1 MRAGSRSVALIL
13 LAGCGPSGPP
23 SPPPEALAARAA
35 AEDWK
40 REGPAEGIDAVAAD
54 QALARA
60 DRLLAAGT
68 PDVEGFRAA
77 EAAYRDAISKVRG
90 AREAKRDRAYRDA
103 LDARSRAR
111 ALRTRLDERRAAISA
126 SAAMPG
132 REGTYWASV
141 RDVASKRVFTSD
153 KMLATDVALEKAD
166 ALFSDGHHE
175 EARETFGKAATDLES
190 LIERIAEAEAEARA
204 GETLG
209 EAERAVGAM
218 RTRVGKTR
226 PPSARRAEEALDAAR
241 RAAAERDFARVAE
254 RAGEAKRF
262 VEKALQHDAALDA
275 AKVDRSAA
283 QRALAEWTAAG
294 EAENSR
300 SKAGREQMRAGEAQ
314 LDEDPAAASA
324 SFEAASASFLA
335 ALAESRSALRTRLA
349 QLRVKKEPPPLPP
362 DPLDTKRTAEAVR
375 LALDWLARHQDDDGR
390 WSCNDFIRHDPRGLD
405 RADTGGPLYD
415 TGVTGLA
422 LLCFLEAGYSDRGDG
437 ERGYYNVNVEQGL
450 RWLKEAQ
457 ADDGVFGT
465 RATHHFMYNHAIAA
479 LAMCEACRRS
489 KDPRQKKSAEIAVR
503 FIEHV
508 RNPDLAWRYEPRGGE
523 SDTSVTVWCVEA
535 LAAAQAAGIDVD
547 AAAWRGALAW
557 VDSMTDADGR
567 VGYNTRGGSPSRPE
581 KAIARFPPER
591 SESMTAAGILVRVLC
606 RESPPKSGVI
616 ASGTTLIFDQPPLWV
631 PESGTVD
638 MYYWRCASRALRLS
652 KCPDWYR
659 WSELVQKVGFRWQVP
674 ASGAHN
680 AGSWDPVDPWGEDGG
695 RVYST
700 AMMTLTLLESARTTE

>member
-1 MRAGSRSVALIL
+1 MRAGLWPIVLVL
-13 LAGCGPSGPP
+13 LAGCGGPASP
-23 SPPPEALAARAA
+23 PAPPPEAVAARAA

-40 REGPAEGIDAVAAD
+40 REGPAEGIDAVGAD

-60 DRLLAAGT
+60 ERLLAAGT
-68 PDVEGFRAA
+68 ADADGFRAA
-77 EAAYRDAISKVRG
+77 EAAYRDAISKARG
-90 AREAKRDRAYRDA
+90 AREAKRDKAYRDA

-111 ALRTRLDERRAAISA
+111 ALRTRLDERRTAISA

-132 REGTYWASV
+132 REGAFWASV
-141 RDVASKRVFTSD
+141 REVASRQVFASD
-153 KMLATDVALEKAD
+153 TMLATDVALEKAD

-175 EARETFGKAATDLES
+175 EARERFGKAAVDLES
-190 LIERIAEAEAEARA
+190 LIGRVAEAEAEARA
-204 GETLG
+204 SETLA
-209 EAERAVGAM
+209 EAERAVAAM
-218 RTRVGKTR
+218 RTRVGKKG
-226 PPSARRAEEALDAAR
+226 PKSARRAEEALDAAR
-241 RAAAERDFARVAE
+241 RAADARDFPRVAE
-254 RAGEAKRF
+254 RAGEATRF
-262 VEKALQHDAALDA
+262 AEKAQQHDAALDA

-283 QRALAEWTAAG
+283 QKALAEWTAAG

-300 SKAGREQMRAGEAQ
+300 SKAGREQMREGEAQ

-335 ALAESRSALRTRLA
+335 ALAENRSALRTRLA

-375 LALDWLARHQDDDGR
+375 LALDWLARHQDD
-390 WSCNDFIRHDPRGLD
+390 GLD

-415 TGVTGLA
+415 AGTTGLA
-422 LLCFLEAGYSDRGDG
+422 LLCFLEAGYSDRGEG
-437 ERGYYNVNVEQGL
+437 EGGYYNINVEQGL

-465 RATHHFMYNHAIAA
+465 RATHGFMYNHAIAT
-479 LAMCEACRRS
+479 LAMSEGFRRT
-489 KDPRQKKSAEIAVR
+489 KDPGHKRSAELGIR
-503 FIEHV
+503 YIEHA
-508 RNPDLAWRYEPRGGE
+508 RNPELAWRYDPRGGDN
-523 SDTSVTVWCVEA
+523 DTSITVWCVEA
-535 LAAAQAAGIDVD
+535 LSAARAAGIDVD
-547 AAAWRGALAW
+547 AAAWRGAVAW
-557 VDSMTDADGR
+557 VDSMTDEEGR
-567 VGYNTRGGSPSRPE
+567 VGYNTKGSSPSRLE
-581 KAIARFPPER
+581 NTVARFPPER

-606 RESPPKSGVI
+606 RESPPNAGAI
-616 ASGTTLIFDQPPLWV
+616 ASGTKLIFDQPPSWV

-659 WSELVQKVGFRWQVP
+659 WSELVQKVGLRWQVP
-674 ASGAHN
+674 TSGAHN

-700 AMMTLTLLESARTTE
+700 AMMTLTLLESGRATE